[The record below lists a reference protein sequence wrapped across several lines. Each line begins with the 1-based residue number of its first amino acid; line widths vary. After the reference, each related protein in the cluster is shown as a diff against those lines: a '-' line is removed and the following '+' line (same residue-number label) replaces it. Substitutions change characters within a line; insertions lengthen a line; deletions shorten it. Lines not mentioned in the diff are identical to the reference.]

1 MKEIKWMEIANP
13 PTSYFQPSESVF
25 PQFPICDTPLNC
37 QTMPNG
43 RSVCPF
49 STGLQLYHDLFV
61 RIWIVDSPGG
71 GNMNV
76 FSQKSV
82 QSSPAPTAQ
91 HCALWDGSLV

>member
-13 PTSYFQPSESVF
+13 PTGYFQPSESVF
-25 PQFPICDTPLNC
+25 PQFPICDTPLDC
-37 QTMPNG
+37 QTMPNE

-61 RIWIVDSPGG
+61 RNWIVDSPGG
-71 GNMNV
+71 GNMHV